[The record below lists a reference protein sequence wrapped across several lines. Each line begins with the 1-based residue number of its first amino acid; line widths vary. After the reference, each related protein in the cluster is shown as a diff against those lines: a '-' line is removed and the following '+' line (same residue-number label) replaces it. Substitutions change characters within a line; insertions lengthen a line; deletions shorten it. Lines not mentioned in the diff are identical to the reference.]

1 MSMTMNARQV
11 RVVDPVLSTVAR
23 GFRPQELVG
32 SFLFP
37 RVPVP
42 ISGGTIL
49 EFGREEFRQYNL
61 RRAPG
66 GATKRLPMG
75 YGSRPYALVQDAV
88 DVPVPREYAR
98 DAQASLGL
106 NLGTIATQKGMR
118 TLMLALEVERAN
130 LARNTASYAASN
142 RVALGS
148 GARFSDAGVDPMTAI
163 EAGKEAVR
171 AAIGVYPNTICMG
184 ARVMS
189 ALRRNAAMLDRIK
202 YTQRGVMTEE
212 ILAEVF
218 EVERVVV
225 GKGITVDQADVATD
239 VWGTDVIMAYTAI
252 GAVDN
257 AQPSFAYTYE
267 MEGHPLVEQPY
278 YDTPHKSW
286 FYPVAYERAPV
297 VAGNTAG
304 YLIQTAAA

>member
-1 MSMTMNARQV
+1 MSMTLNARQV
-11 RVVDPVLSTVAR
+11 RVIDPVLSTVAR

-32 SFLFP
+32 DALFP

-42 ISGGTIL
+42 VSGGTII

-75 YGSRPYALVQDAV
+75 YGSRSYALFQDAV
-88 DVPVPREYAR
+88 DVPVPREFAR
-98 DAQASLGL
+98 DAAVSPGL
-106 NLGTIATQKGMR
+106 NLGTVATQKGMR
-118 TLMLALEVERAN
+118 TITLQLEIEQAN

-142 RVALGS
+142 RVALGAGS
-148 GARFSDAGVDPMTAI
+148 RFSDNIDPMIALDAGREAI
-163 EAGKEAVR
+163 R
-171 AAIGVYPNTICMG
+171 AAIGVYPNTVCMG
-184 ARVMS
+184 ARVMT
-189 ALRRNAAMLDRIK
+189 ALKRNAFILDRIK
-202 YTQRGVMTEE
+202 YTQRGVVTAEL
-212 ILAEVF
+212 LAELL

-225 GKGITVDQADVATD
+225 GKAVTVDQADAATD
-239 VWGTDVIMAYTAI
+239 VWGTDLIMAYTAI
-252 GAVDN
+252 GPVDN

-278 YDTPHKSW
+278 YDNQHKSW

-304 YLIQTAAA
+304 YLIQTAVA

>member
-32 SFLFP
+32 SILFP
-37 RVPVP
+37 RVGVPV
-42 ISGGTIL
+42 SGGTIL

-118 TLMLALEVERAN
+118 TLMLALEVEQAN
-130 LARNTASYAASN
+130 LARNTASYALGN
-142 RVALGS
+142 RVALGA
-148 GARFSDAGVDPMTAI
+148 GTRFSDTGVDPMTAM

-278 YDTPHKSW
+278 YDNTHKSW

-297 VAGNTAG
+297 VVGSTAG

>member
-37 RVPVP
+37 RVGVPV
-42 ISGGTIL
+42 SGGTIL

-88 DVPVPREYAR
+88 DVPVPREYSR
-98 DAQASLGL
+98 DAQRSPGL

-118 TLMLALEVERAN
+118 TLLLGLEIEQAN

-142 RVALGS
+142 RVALGAGS
-148 GARFSDAGVDPMTAI
+148 RWSDPTVDPMIAFDVGREAI
-163 EAGKEAVR
+163 R
-171 AAIGVYPNTICMG
+171 AAIGVYPNTVCLG
-184 ARVMS
+184 ARVMT
-189 ALRRNAAMLDRIK
+189 ALKRNPLMLDRIK
-202 YTQRGVMTEE
+202 YTQRGVITEE

-225 GKGITVDQADVATD
+225 GKAISVDQADAASD
-239 VWGTDVIMAYTAI
+239 VWGTDAILAYTAI

-278 YDTPHKSW
+278 YDDTHKSW

>member
-11 RVVDPVLSTVAR
+11 RIVDPVLSTVAR

-32 SFLFP
+32 SALFP
-37 RVPVP
+37 RVGVPV
-42 ISGGTIL
+42 SGGQII

-75 YGSRPYALVQDAV
+75 YGSRPYALFQDAV

-98 DAQASLGL
+98 DAQRSPGL

-118 TLMLALEVERAN
+118 TLMLGLEIEQAN

-142 RVALGS
+142 RVALGAGS
-148 GARFSDAGVDPMTAI
+148 RFSDAIDPMGAI

-171 AAIGVYPNTICMG
+171 SAIGVYPNTICMG

-225 GKGITVDQADVATD
+225 GKAISVDQADATTD
-239 VWGTDVIMAYTAI
+239 VWGTDLIMAYTAI
-252 GAVDN
+252 GSVDN
-257 AQPSFAYTYE
+257 AQPSFGYTYE

-278 YDTPHKSW
+278 YDDEHKSW
-286 FYPVAYERAPV
+286 FYPVAYERTPV